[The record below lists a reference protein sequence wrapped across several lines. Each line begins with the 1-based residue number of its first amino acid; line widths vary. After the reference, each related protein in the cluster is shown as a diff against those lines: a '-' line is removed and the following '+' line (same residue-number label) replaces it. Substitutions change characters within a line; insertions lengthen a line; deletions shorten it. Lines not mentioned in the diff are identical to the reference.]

1 MIALFSIVT
10 ILPALGSILAVIPTW
25 KYSLSEKE
33 HAQILYELNRQRR
46 QREQE
51 GEAAGLAEAR

>member
-33 HAQILYELNRQRR
+33 HAQVLNILNRQRR
-46 QREQE
+46 QRELE
-51 GEAAGLAEAR
+51 SGEAGLTEAR